1 MLHILAEQSTQHI
14 SPAVSGPFSSG
25 SSTLSL
31 GASARAAMSFLQTLK
46 PSSTVSSTSLP
57 SQSLV
62 PFSSSA
68 TATSTQ
74 LRSAS
79 TSAIMTNRL
88 TQTRRP
94 VSDLQLHATLITI
107 ITTMVLRMAILKTML
122 IQQSM
127 APTPLAVPQS
137 ALAFTTIHL
146 LFEHRDLLASAMIPP
161 HNMLYP
167 PVPTS

>member
-1 MLHILAEQSTQHI
+1 
-14 SPAVSGPFSSG
+14 
-25 SSTLSL
+25 
-31 GASARAAMSFLQTLK
+31 
-46 PSSTVSSTSLP
+46 VSSTSLP

-74 LRSAS
+74 FRSAS
-79 TSAIMTNRL
+79 TSAIMTKRS

-94 VSDLQLHATLITI
+94 VSDLQLHATP
-107 ITTMVLRMAILKTML
+107 ITTITTTVLRMAILKTMPTL
-122 IQQSM
+122 QSM

-137 ALAFTTIHL
+137 ALACTTIHL
-146 LFEHRDLLASAMIPP
+146 LFEQRDLLASVMMPL

-167 PVPTS
+167 PVLSS